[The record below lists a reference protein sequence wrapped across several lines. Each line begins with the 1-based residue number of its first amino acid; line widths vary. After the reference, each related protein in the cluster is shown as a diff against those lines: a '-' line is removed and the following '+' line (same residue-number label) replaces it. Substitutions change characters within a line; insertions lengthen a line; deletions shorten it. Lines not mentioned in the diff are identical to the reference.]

1 METRTQ
7 NAKDEGLIEWRCIS
21 LTRWWRGFHALRMLT
36 HRKIKCRKER
46 KKRQSW
52 ADHWRTYFVMRW
64 SAHSCMTTF
73 PTPTLF
79 ATDIH
84 WLKQQNWHDKTD
96 FSEHGHKIE
105 FHLPQKFV
113 DLLTSSFALKA
124 FVPNS
129 DNLAP
134 FFLTSKSFTP
144 DWSSSSDQLPNA
156 CATKTTPIV
165 NCSSSQPCKLQ
176 IL

>member
-1 METRTQ
+1 
-7 NAKDEGLIEWRCIS
+7 
-21 LTRWWRGFHALRMLT
+21 
-36 HRKIKCRKER
+36 
-46 KKRQSW
+46 
-52 ADHWRTYFVMRW
+52 MRW

-129 DNLAP
+129 DNLALIFFFRSITKRLCHQNYP
-134 FFLTSKSFTP
+134 YSKLFIVTTLQTTDSLSDGSLLLSFLPFFFFFFFFFLTRGALRSRRWKEASLTKSLFEII
-144 DWSSSSDQLPNA
+144 QEN
-156 CATKTTPIV
+156 
-165 NCSSSQPCKLQ
+165 
-176 IL
+176 